1 MADPKFTAIDTSTGA
16 PKKVRAIVGNFDNP
30 ERRLE
35 AIKQYYPDAVSTA
48 GTPMGED
55 NFIYTDPETG
65 QRTLYNP
72 TGFDM
77 GDVVSVGRDVVS
89 GIAGTIGG
97 ASAVVGG
104 QLGPQVATPEEL
116 VTVPAAAALASE
128 GAGQLYDRAVDA
140 FLPDPV
146 SRGSLVEQGSK
157 AATNIGMEMVGGKLV
172 EKSIDA
178 IKAAPGAITRK
189 IAGVGAERQAAAR
202 ARMAEAEKFGLKLPS
217 AGTASQSPMLMFLEQ
232 RMKDFPTGSPVI
244 FEKFDAFRTAAG
256 QAVQDVATKYGKPV
270 QEGGEIGR
278 VLQSGAEKG
287 FAKFQRDQGKLYDT
301 AYDLAPNA
309 SGRVNNV
316 MELRVKLLEDL
327 SKAPE
332 SLLPSMKAALDEVE
346 RLIADS
352 QSGGGVDL
360 STLRQL
366 RTNLRRKTDGMTQ
379 QGGGDAV
386 SYLKTVYKALTDD
399 MNEAV
404 VNYGGAD
411 AQKALKK
418 ADIYTRNR
426 QIFDVEPVY
435 DQLHKNKRN
444 EVQAFTFLM
453 QGTKEGGTKLKK
465 ILRNIPVA
473 QRGEVQASIL
483 SRLGMTNPAGQD
495 AIEDFSTAKFITN
508 YSKLADS
515 AKDALFGKS
524 GNRSDL
530 DNLVAMFDDIK
541 SADAFANNSRTGQSI
556 GTVATFSPLI
566 GGLYMIGTDPSNIAG
581 AASTAASGMV
591 GALLT
596 PYVSARLL
604 TKPEFIKWL
613 VKAGPQM
620 GKNPNNAKFHLGRLM
635 EISSRDSQFRE
646 DAMEYVNAFGSA
658 LVDIHNMAVED
669 NKSDEVS
676 QAEIGL
682 SPAANSIIQGLTND
696 AAAKVQ
702 QAAQ

>member
-55 NFIYTDPETG
+55 NFIYTNPATG

-72 TGFDM
+72 KGFDM
-77 GDVVSVGRDVVS
+77 GDVVSVGRDIVS

-97 ASAVVGG
+97 GSALVAG
-104 QLGPQVATPEEL
+104 QLGPQIATPEEL

-140 FLPDPV
+140 FLPDPFSV
-146 SRGSLVEQGSK
+146 SRGGLVEQGTK

-172 EKSIDA
+172 EKVVDVA
-178 IKAAPGAITRK
+178 KAVPGAITRK

-202 ARMAEAEKFGLKLPS
+202 ARMAEAENFGLKLPS
-217 AGTASQSPMLMFLEQ
+217 AGTATQSPMLMFLEQ

-244 FEKFDAFRTAAG
+244 FEKFDAFRTEAG
-256 QAVQDVATKYGKPV
+256 QAVQDVAAKYGRV
-270 QEGGEIGR
+270 AQEGGEIGR
-278 VLQSGAEKG
+278 VLQTGAQRG
-287 FAKFQRDQGKLYDT
+287 FAKFQKDQTKLYDT

-309 SGRVNNV
+309 SGRVNNII
-316 MELRVKLLEDL
+316 ELRAKLRNDL

-332 SLLPSMKAALDEVE
+332 SLMPSMKAALDEVE

-411 AQKALKK
+411 AQQALSK

-426 QIFDVEPVY
+426 QKFDVEPVY

-453 QGTKEGGTKLKK
+453 QGTKEGGTQLKK
-465 ILRNIPVA
+465 ILRNIPAA

-524 GNRSDL
+524 GNRADL
-530 DNLVAMFDDIK
+530 DNLVKLFDDVK
-541 SADAFANNSRTGQSI
+541 STDAFANNSRTGQTI
-556 GTVATFSPLI
+556 GFTATLSPLV
-566 GGLYMIGTDPSNIAG
+566 GGLAMVGQGYDVGSAATTAATGLAG
-581 AASTAASGMV
+581 AALA
-591 GALLT
+591 

-620 GKNPNNAKFHLGRLM
+620 GKNPNSASFQLGRLM
-635 EISSRDSQFRE
+635 EIASRDAQFRE
-646 DAMEYVNAFGSA
+646 DAMDYVAAFGGAFMPSA
-658 LVDIHNMAVED
+658 AEAATPEAMESQIDNVDA
-669 NKSDEVS
+669 SD
-676 QAEIGL
+676 
-682 SPAANSIIQGLTND
+682 SPALQGLIKNID
-696 AAAKVQ
+696 PSVLNKIQ
-702 QAAQ
+702 